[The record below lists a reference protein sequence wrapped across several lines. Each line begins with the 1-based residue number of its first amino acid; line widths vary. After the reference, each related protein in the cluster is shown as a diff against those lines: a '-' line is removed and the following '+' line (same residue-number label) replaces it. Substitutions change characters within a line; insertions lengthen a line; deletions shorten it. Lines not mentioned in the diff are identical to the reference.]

1 MSYEQQQQL
10 VADVTAQM
18 QICADMVGERD
29 ESKCGLYGFVPGLGE
44 KDLANTLLT
53 RIETIRNG
61 IFQVMFTG
69 CFSSGKSTL
78 INALVK
84 RDVLKTGATPET
96 AVITKI
102 FFNSDDEE
110 KVVIY
115 KRDQV
120 DDGGQPVTE
129 KIYDLKEF
137 FDEYHVDEKDRER
150 FLRTVDH
157 VEMFLKTNGIAGSM
171 VQFVDSP
178 GTQASTADDKISL
191 NFVKHADAIVF
202 LVSAIAA
209 MDQYDREYIA
219 KRFANRRMK
228 NIFFVVNR
236 YNQLNTDEDRQKVK
250 DRVHDELKEVFTD
263 KHGNFDQKLYD
274 KRVFYV
280 NAFGSLN
287 TRLGKET
294 DLGFMKVMI
303 PDEST
308 GVPQFEHDLG
318 EFLTSGDKDKVAL
331 SAYRP
336 QMASIF
342 VAAEK
347 AAQGRRNALNRGIKE
362 NRDIITAYEN
372 DRDEIEAEIE
382 AIRKAIE
389 ETEKNILRD
398 AKDAYDMFLQD
409 IDSKWDDYFADKKN
423 FMQIGYWTL
432 IRAYTTKAL
441 AFWRDPDVR
450 KLECDETAKEAT
462 QGFADG
468 IRAFIEERS
477 DDLSRNVAFKIR
489 NNIAQL
495 MTDLSERQKHLEQLN
510 MPINMDEII
519 EKIALEKNIPI
530 TGEKNQPKLGQA
542 FVALFM
548 ADPELISLAGSGNAG
563 TMDFIVQ
570 VIKVNI
576 IDIVLGTILVAVI
589 GNIFG
594 LILFVAYK
602 VIRYFFTNENLT
614 DRLIAETKLTILDG
628 YRGEG
633 NRLVCDKD
641 SGKPIFTGLR
651 GDAKATY
658 SNQVSATIHGIMRR
672 TSGELVDGI
681 NTTLAEVENNLTKT
695 NELLANDERALQRE
709 TVRLN
714 NILNKIAGTIS
725 EISRLTDGTALD
737 KDQIRALAVT
747 AQ

>member
-1 MSYEQQQQL
+1 MPYEQQQKL
-10 VADVTAQM
+10 VADVMAQM

-29 ESKCGLYGFVPGLGE
+29 ETKAAQYGFVPGLGE
-44 KDLANTLLT
+44 KDLSKTLLT
-53 RIETIRNG
+53 RVETIKNG

-78 INALVK
+78 INALIK
-84 RDVLKTGATPET
+84 RDVLKMGAIPET
-96 AVITKI
+96 AVITRI
-102 FFNSDDEE
+102 FFNSADEE

-115 KRDQV
+115 KRDKV
-120 DDGGQPVTE
+120 DDDGQPVIE
-129 KIYDLKEF
+129 EMYDLKDF
-137 FDEYHVDEKDRER
+137 FDEYHVDEKDREK

-191 NFVKHADAIVF
+191 NFVKHADAVIF

-209 MDQYDREYIA
+209 MDQYDKDYIA
-219 KRFANRRMK
+219 KRFANRQMK
-228 NIFFVVNR
+228 NVFFVVNR
-236 YNQLNTDEDRQKVK
+236 YNQLNTDEDRQQVK
-250 DRVHDELKEVFTD
+250 DRVRDELKEVFLD
-263 KHGNFDQKLYD
+263 KRRNFDQRLYD

-294 DLGFMKVMI
+294 DLGFMKVLI
-303 PDEST
+303 PDDST
-308 GVPQFEHDLG
+308 GVPDFERALG

-347 AAQGRRNALNRGIKE
+347 AANERRGALNRGIDE

-372 DRDEIEAEIE
+372 DKDEIEREIN
-382 AIRKAIE
+382 AIRKAIDDAE
-389 ETEKNILRD
+389 QSILRD
-398 AKDAYDMFLQD
+398 AKDAYDNFLRD
-409 IDSKWDDYFADKKN
+409 VDDKWDDYFAARKN
-423 FMQIGYWTL
+423 DMQIGYWTL
-432 IRAYTTKAL
+432 VRAHATKAL

-450 KLECDETAKEAT
+450 RLDCDTATEEAT
-462 QGFADG
+462 RGFADG
-468 IRAFIEERS
+468 IKAFIDERS
-477 DDLSRNVAFKIR
+477 DDLSREVAFKIK

-495 MTDLSERQKHLEQLN
+495 MTELSERQKRLEKLN
-510 MPINMDEII
+510 MPIDIDEII

-530 TGEKNQPKLGQA
+530 TGGKNQPKLGQA

-548 ADPELISLAGSGNAG
+548 ADPELLSLAGSGNAG

-576 IDIVLGTILVAVI
+576 IDVILGTIFVAII
-589 GNIFG
+589 GNVFG

-602 VIRYFFTNENLT
+602 IFKYFFTNQDLT
-614 DRLIAETKLTILDG
+614 DRLIAETKVTILDG
-628 YRGEG
+628 YRDNAGH
-633 NRLVCDKD
+633 LVLDKD
-641 SGKPIFTGLR
+641 SGNPIFTGLR

-658 SNQVSATIHGIMRR
+658 FNQVSATIHGIMRR
-672 TSGELVDGI
+672 TGSELIDGI
-681 NTTLAEVENNLTKT
+681 NTTLAEVEDNLNKI
-695 NELLANDERALQRE
+695 NDLLANDEDALRYE

-714 NILNKIAGTIS
+714 KILNKIAETIS
-725 EISRLTDGTALD
+725 EISRLTDGTTLD
-737 KDQIRALAVT
+737 KNQIRSLAVT